1 VTSVNGA
8 KWAKRAAWAVG
19 GFLAFWVLAWL
30 VVPPLLKWQAQQ
42 RLSEALGRSVS
53 FGEVSFL
60 PWTLELTVRDIAIDA
75 APLAAAPGTAASAP
89 SASSAVAPKGDASAA
104 LLTIARLYVDADLRS
119 IIERAPVIAALE
131 VDAPTLRLARTS
143 PGHYDID
150 DLIARFNAR
159 PSAEPNAEPARFAL
173 YNLKVSNA
181 SLRFDDQPVKQQ
193 HVLEALQ
200 LTLPFLANLPS
211 HIAVKVE
218 PRLAFTFNGTSF
230 DTGAQALPFAQTRTA
245 QLKLAMGDLDLSPYL
260 GYLPESLPV
269 RLRGGSVGADLVV
282 DFAMAEGG
290 SPKVTL
296 SGDARVQKL
305 AVDDRDGAAL
315 LAWDRLAINL
325 RPSHPLE
332 RLIAFGAITLD
343 APVISVSRDAKGQ
356 LNLER
361 VALAANAAKPDP
373 SANAA
378 KPDASATPSVN
389 ASAPAASATSPA
401 PAPAASAT
409 SPAADSAATPWRV
422 DLETLQINGLR
433 VLWNDAAVT
442 PAAALGLDA
451 VSLKAGPLRYPL
463 AADAAVPVQLQAD
476 LQGGAAAA
484 GDGASRLIG
493 RLAVDGQVSDR
504 AARLQL
510 NLTDILL
517 DAAAPYVAQHLNPS
531 ISGKLTAGAVVN
543 WAAAQ
548 RSNDG
553 AAASAGASAAS
564 AAVPPLVRPV
574 AGAMTLTVERGELN
588 LDDLQLIETDANVK
602 PGSNGARRKLPPSV
616 SLKQFAVRGVEV
628 DLGARRLTLAN
639 VRLSQPSVQVQRNA
653 AGQWNVQRWL
663 RQGEPGSDATAQ
675 RSPADSL
682 AQKSPSASN
691 STSATPADA
700 AANASPAD
708 TWRVDLRDL
717 LVDGGTLR
725 ADDAFVAGAPDTEPQ
740 RFDVRALKLGVQN
753 LLLDGA
759 RTTAPAKVQFSARL
773 SGGRAG
779 EATGEVTSDRA
790 RGDAALV
797 AGSIDWR
804 GQLGLQPLFVK
815 GALQVERFP
824 VQALE
829 PYVRERLPVSLLR
842 AEAGVK
848 ADVSVLQKPAGLDI
862 GASGD
867 VLIADV
873 LVHSRPVKGAKLM
886 TDTEELLSWQS
897 FKLSGVQFAMA
908 AAQPPR
914 VDIAEAAL
922 SDFYSRLVITEQGR
936 FNLQDIQATDGGA
949 EAPADSASAAAS
961 SPADA
966 AASSAPTASAPSVT
980 PAPTT
985 MAASP
990 APVSP
995 AAAAASATPSAPD
1008 APGPQI
1014 SVGSTKLVNGKV
1026 DFTDRFVRPNYSA
1039 ALSELNGS
1047 LGAFRSGSR
1056 EMATLELRGRAA
1068 GTALLDISGQ
1078 LNPTAN
1084 PLALNI
1090 RARAT
1095 DLELAPLSPYAAKY
1109 AGYAIERGKLS
1120 MDVSYLITPEGK
1132 LDAKNQVILNQ
1143 LTFGDKVES
1152 PTATKL
1158 PVLLAVSLLKDRNGV
1173 IDINLPIS
1181 GSISDPQFSVGGII
1195 FKVIVNLLTKALTA
1209 PFSLLFGDGG
1219 EDMSLVEFQPGRA
1232 LISESS
1238 TASLDKVAKA
1248 LTDRPSLKMTVTG
1261 TSDPAV
1267 DAEGY
1272 VQAAFEAR
1280 LLQEKKKELARAGL
1294 TAEAASQPTAAG
1306 AAVSG
1311 AEREKLVK
1319 AVYKQTDL
1327 PDKPRNLIGIAK
1339 DIPVPEMEAMLKARL
1354 SAGDEAM
1361 RELALQRGLAVR
1373 DALMAKGLPSERL
1386 FIASPKA
1393 LASGEGGAGW
1403 IPKAQLSLAN

>member
-1 VTSVNGA
+1 MT
-8 KWAKRAAWAVG
+8 
-19 GFLAFWVLAWL
+19 
-30 VVPPLLKWQAQQ
+30 P
-42 RLSEALGRSVS
+42 
-53 FGEVSFL
+53 
-60 PWTLELTVRDIAIDA
+60 
-75 APLAAAPGTAASAP
+75 
-89 SASSAVAPKGDASAA
+89 SAA
-104 LLTIARLYVDADLRS
+104 LA
-119 IIERAPVIAALE
+119 
-131 VDAPTLRLARTS
+131 
-143 PGHYDID
+143 
-150 DLIARFNAR
+150 
-159 PSAEPNAEPARFAL
+159 
-173 YNLKVSNA
+173 
-181 SLRFDDQPVKQQ
+181 
-193 HVLEALQ
+193 
-200 LTLPFLANLPS
+200 
-211 HIAVKVE
+211 
-218 PRLAFTFNGTSF
+218 
-230 DTGAQALPFAQTRTA
+230 
-245 QLKLAMGDLDLSPYL
+245 
-260 GYLPESLPV
+260 
-269 RLRGGSVGADLVV
+269 
-282 DFAMAEGG
+282 
-290 SPKVTL
+290 
-296 SGDARVQKL
+296 
-305 AVDDRDGAAL
+305 
-315 LAWDRLAINL
+315 
-325 RPSHPLE
+325 
-332 RLIAFGAITLD
+332 
-343 APVISVSRDAKGQ
+343 
-356 LNLER
+356 
-361 VALAANAAKPDP
+361 
-373 SANAA
+373 
-378 KPDASATPSVN
+378 
-389 ASAPAASATSPA
+389 
-401 PAPAASAT
+401 
-409 SPAADSAATPWRV
+409 
-422 DLETLQINGLR
+422 
-433 VLWNDAAVT
+433 
-442 PAAALGLDA
+442 LDA
-451 VSLKAGPLRYPL
+451 VGLKAGPLRYPL

-476 LQGGAAAA
+476 LKGGAAAA

-493 RLAVDGQVSDR
+493 RLAIDGQVSDR

-510 NLTDILL
+510 NLTDLLL

-543 WAAAQ
+543 WAAAAQ

-564 AAVPPLVRPV
+564 TAVPPLVRPV
-574 AGAMTLTVERGELN
+574 SGAMTLTVERGELN
-588 LDDLQLIETDANVK
+588 LDDLQLIENDANVK
-602 PGSNGARRKLPPSV
+602 PGNNGARRKPPPSV

-628 DLGARRLTLAN
+628 DLGARRLTLAS
-639 VRLSQPSVQVQRNA
+639 VRLSQPSVAVQRDA

-663 RQGEPGSDATAQ
+663 RQGEPGSDATAP
-675 RSPADSL
+675 RSPADSV
-682 AQKSPSASN
+682 AQKAPFASN
-691 STSATPADA
+691 STSATAADG

-717 LVDGGTLR
+717 LLEGGTLS
-725 ADDAFVAGAPDTEPQ
+725 ADDAFVVGAPDTEAQ

-804 GQLGLQPLFVK
+804 GQFGLQPLLAK
-815 GALQVERFP
+815 GDLKVERFP

-842 AEAGVK
+842 AEAGVR
-848 ADVSVLQKPAGLDI
+848 AEVSVLQKPAGLDI
-862 GASGD
+862 GVSGD

-873 LVHSRPVKGAKLM
+873 LVHSRPVAGAKLM
-886 TDTEELLSWQS
+886 TDTDELLSWQS
-897 FKLSGVQFAMA
+897 FKLTGVQLAMA
-908 AAQPPR
+908 PAQPPR
-914 VDIAEAAL
+914 IDIAEAAL

-936 FNLQDIQATDGGA
+936 FNLQDIQATDAGG
-949 EAPADSASAAAS
+949 EAAPDSASAAAS

-966 AASSAPTASAPSVT
+966 AASSPVMASAPSLT
-980 PAPTT
+980 PAPATV
-985 MAASP
+985 AESR

-995 AAAAASATPSAPD
+995 AAAAASAPPSEPD

-1014 SVGSTKLVNGKV
+1014 SVGSTKLANGKV

-1068 GTALLDISGQ
+1068 GTALLEISGK
-1078 LNPTAN
+1078 LNPTAK
-1084 PLALNI
+1084 PLALDI

-1181 GSISDPQFSVGGII
+1181 GSLSDPQFSVGGII

-1209 PFSLLFGDGG
+1209 PFSLLFGGGG

-1248 LTDRPSLKMTVTG
+1248 LTDRPSLRMTVTG

-1272 VQAAFEAR
+1272 LQAAFEAR
-1280 LLQEKKKELARAGL
+1280 LLQEKKKEIARAGL
-1294 TAEAASQPTAAG
+1294 TAEPSASQPTAPGPAL
-1306 AAVSG
+1306 SG
-1311 AEREKLVK
+1311 AERERLVK

-1327 PDKPRNLIGIAK
+1327 PDKPRNLIGVAK
-1339 DIPVPEMEAMLKARL
+1339 DIPVADMEAMLKARL
-1354 SAGDEAM
+1354 TAGDEAM

-1393 LASGEGGAGW
+1393 LPSGEGGAGW
-1403 IPKAQLSLAN
+1403 VPKAQLSLAN